1 MGKAAAEA
9 SDIYAIGVILYE
21 LLAVRRPFEGELV
34 PTVAL
39 KHRKVLPTLRFRL
52 NCEIGAG
59 VDSVVL
65 RALEKHPA
73 DRFPDRRHPPNMRSL
88 SRGLRSS

>member
-39 KHRKVLPTLRFRL
+39 KHRKVLPTLRF
-52 NCEIGAG
+52 G
-59 VDSVVL
+59 
-65 RALEKHPA
+65 
-73 DRFPDRRHPPNMRSL
+73 
-88 SRGLRSS
+88 

>member
-39 KHRKVLPTLRFRL
+39 KHRKVLPTLRFGRT
-52 NCEIGAG
+52 AR
-59 VDSVVL
+59 SA
-65 RALEKHPA
+65 RALTPSCCG
-73 DRFPDRRHPPNMRSL
+73 RSRNIRRIA
-88 SRGLRSS
+88 SRIVDTLRI